1 MTFTLAALSDNQT
14 AWIITLVAGLVV
26 AGVVLVLLEL
36 LWRSV
41 HSLEESIWGTWL
53 GGKNVVANTVT
64 GFQLKT
70 TRGDGAELLDELRQH

>member
-1 MTFTLAALSDNQT
+1 MTIIAALSDNQT
-14 AWIITLVAGLVV
+14 AWIITLAAGLVV
-26 AGVVLVLLEL
+26 AGAVLLLLEL

-41 HSLEESIWGTWL
+41 RDLEQRLWATWL